1 MPLTSEEEREVGKN
15 IFPGAAHVLAGP
27 AFPWHRDSKGD
38 VTAGRLQ
45 SSQALAI
52 DVFGTLKALKKPSLI
67 IDALMEKMGIPETG
81 QWKIEIERTISPTVL
96 GEPRPTQVDA
106 SAESETALVFFEC
119 KFTETDGG
127 ACSQTKRIGGRSRN
141 RGMRQCSGD
150 YVMQV
155 NPVNGVRS
163 RCALTGK
170 GILYWEYVPRVLEID
185 SATDHRPCPFRGG
198 WYQWMRNLV
207 ACDAIAQASGN
218 RGIFVVLYADGP
230 FAMAEKVASPEW
242 RDFCSLTEG
251 KAVKFI
257 TLSYQDFLACTTAAA
272 APPDVQVLTRLRDW
286 VNGKIDTVGNST
298 NP

>member
-1 MPLTSEEEREVGKN
+1 M
-15 IFPGAAHVLAGP
+15 LADP
-27 AFPWHRDSKGD
+27 AFPWHRDSKGG

-45 SSQALAI
+45 SSQALAV
-52 DVFGTLKALKKPSLI
+52 DVFGTLQALIDPSRG
-67 IDALMEKMGIPETG
+67 IDALMAKMGIPETG
-81 QWKIEIERTISPTVL
+81 QWKIELERTISSTIL

-127 ACSQTKRIGGRSRN
+127 SCSQTKRIGGRSRN
-141 RGMRQCSGD
+141 RGTRQCTGD

-170 GILYWEYVPRVLEID
+170 GIRYWEHVPRVLEID
-185 SATDHRPCPFRGG
+185 SAVDHRPCPFRGG

-207 ACDAIAQASGN
+207 ACDVIAQSSGKH
-218 RGIFVVLYADGP
+218 GIFVLLYVDGP
-230 FAMAEKVASPEW
+230 FAMSEKVASPEW

-251 KAVKFI
+251 KAVRLL
-257 TLSYQDFLACTTAAA
+257 TLSYQDFLACAIKAATPEDA
-272 APPDVQVLTRLRDW
+272 YVLKRLGEW
-286 VNGKIDTVGNST
+286 VKRKIDTVGNSI